1 METKN
6 IEKNYFILQNSYIKY
21 FESIKYKILFDYAMV
36 IIFILIFY
44 ANQIQLIIWLILS
57 IVPALL
63 ITTII
68 LSPLKKE
75 IIELTNTIKIYK
87 EIPRIQSSIQGYDE
101 IETLIINIDKWYDNL
116 YYLKYSKLLKIIS
129 KFGNISKFDIQGFVD
144 HNIREF
150 QKVIFD
156 FKNDLGVHINEQQK
170 ILESAKLE
178 VENNIKWTPELE
190 EVSELQKIRLDNQV
204 KQFEELQR
212 VLVKV

>member
-1 METKN
+1 
-6 IEKNYFILQNSYIKY
+6 
-21 FESIKYKILFDYAMV
+21 MV

-101 IETLIINIDKWYDNL
+101 IETLIINIDKGYDNL
-116 YYLKYSKLLKIIS
+116 YYLKYSILLKIIS

-178 VENNIKWTPELE
+178 VENNIKGTPELE